1 MVLSSHSETLLYPL
15 YARTTEAW
23 IGVVGLNGVNV
34 ITVNF
39 LANVKRFASSS
50 IAIVNTKISY
60 SLTFLHS
67 DSLIISMFYC

>member
-39 LANVKRFASSS
+39 LANVKRFASSN
-50 IAIVNTKISY
+50 IVNTKISY
-60 SLTFLHS
+60 SITFLHS